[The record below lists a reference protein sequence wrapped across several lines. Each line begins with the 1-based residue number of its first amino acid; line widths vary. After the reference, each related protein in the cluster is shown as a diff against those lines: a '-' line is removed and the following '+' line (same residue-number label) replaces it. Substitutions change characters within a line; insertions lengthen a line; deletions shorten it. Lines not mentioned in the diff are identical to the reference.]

1 MALVINHYKPQTQ
14 SCSSAGLKSDKTSS
28 KSPRGI
34 SPLYLGG
41 DAGFFSQHQK
51 TTHFEMSFFR
61 NGPES
66 TLLSK
71 GTLDFIYAIILLYI
85 YICLHN
91 VSQLLHRFL
100 IDTKITSLH
109 IFHRSPA
116 LPKHAGVWPSKPRR
130 ASGQREGISN
140 IFSTHQLR
148 RCFSC
153 FSFLIFLFLS
163 QYACAVSAK
172 CCYSCFDFDS

>member
-1 MALVINHYKPQTQ
+1 MPV
-14 SCSSAGLKSDKTSS
+14 
-28 KSPRGI
+28 
-34 SPLYLGG
+34 
-41 DAGFFSQHQK
+41 FFRSIKKQP
-51 TTHFEMSFFR
+51 TLRCLFFR